1 MKLKNPGVK
10 TSKWANMKNV
20 LEILQSLELVSSVR
34 KMLSNITEKIFNFF
48 HYLK

>member
-1 MKLKNPGVK
+1 
-10 TSKWANMKNV
+10 MKNV
-20 LEILQSLELVSSVR
+20 LEILQSLELVSIVR